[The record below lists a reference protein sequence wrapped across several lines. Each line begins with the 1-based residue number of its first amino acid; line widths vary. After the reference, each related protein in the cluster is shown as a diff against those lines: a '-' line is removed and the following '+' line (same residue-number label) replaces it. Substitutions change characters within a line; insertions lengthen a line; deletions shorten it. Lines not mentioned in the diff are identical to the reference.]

1 MSSEWK
7 VFQASKVCGKHK
19 SAMSTGPFGSA
30 ISSRFF
36 VNSGVP
42 VIRGGNLSQDVGT
55 RLSHEDL
62 VFITEDKA
70 REFER
75 STVKHGDLIFT
86 CWGTIDQ
93 VGLIDERSHY
103 EEYVIS
109 NKQMKMTPDPAMADS
124 RFLYY
129 QFSSPKI
136 RNWIIDNGI
145 GSSVPGFNLG
155 MLKSIELNIPPLP
168 EQKAIAHILG
178 TLDDKIELNRKTNET
193 LEAMAKAL
201 FKSWFVDFD
210 PVRAKAEGRPTG
222 LPDEISDLFP
232 DSFEDSELGEIP
244 SGWRVGTIESSV
256 GEVFDGP
263 HATPKE
269 AEEGNVFL
277 GIKNMT
283 GSSLNLS
290 DVKLIGHNDW
300 SQWTRRVE
308 PRADDIV
315 FTYEAALGLFA
326 VIPHGLKCCLG
337 RRMALIRTKASNG
350 SSHFWFHQFIAK
362 SFQKVI
368 EERSIH
374 GATVNRTPLTEFP
387 GYPIL
392 EPPETLRLAF
402 DHAASSLWA
411 RIHAASNQTA
421 SLTTL
426 RDTLLPKLISGELRI
441 PDAEKML
448 EEVGI

>member
-7 VFQASKVCGKHK
+7 NLLVSELADQGKRSTAS
-19 SAMSTGPFGSA
+19 GPFGSNLV
-30 ISSRFF
+30 SRDYTE
-36 VNSGVP
+36 SGVP
-42 VIRGGNLSQDVGT
+42 VIRGGNMSNGRWVGGDFAWV
-55 RLSHEDL
+55 S
-62 VFITEDKA
+62 EDKA
-70 REFER
+70 EELSANLAFPGEI
-75 STVKHGDLIFT
+75 VFT
-86 CWGTIDQ
+86 QRGTLGQ
-93 VGLIDERSHY
+93 VCLVPDGPY
-103 EEYVIS
+103 NKYVLS
-109 NKQMKMTPDPAMADS
+109 QSQMKLRVNLSICDPLFM
-124 RFLYY
+124 LY
-129 QFSSPKI
+129 QFASPGQQAY
-136 RNWIIDNGI
+136 IDLNAIMVG
-145 GSSVPGFNLG
+145 VPHTNLG
-155 MLKSIELNIPPLP
+155 ILRDTPCQVPPLST
-168 EQKAIAHILG
+168 QKAIAHILG
-178 TLDDKIELNRKTNET
+178 TLDDKIELNRKNNET

-210 PVRAKAEGRPTG
+210 PVRAKAEGRHTG
-222 LPDEISDLFP
+222 LSAEISDLFP

-244 SGWRVGTIESSV
+244 SGWKVGTIASSV

-290 DVKLIGHNDW
+290 DVKLIGHDDW

-337 RRMALIRTKASNG
+337 RRMALIRTKAPNG
-350 SSHFWFHQFIAK
+350 APHFWFHQFIAK
-362 SFQKVI
+362 PFQKVI

-392 EPPETLRLAF
+392 EPPENLRLAF
-402 DHAASSLWA
+402 DHTVSSLWA
-411 RIHAASNQTA
+411 RINAAANQTS
-421 SLTTL
+421 SLTSL

-448 EEVGI
+448 EEVGV